1 MNRTAFAILAALL
14 SAAAAAAQPPREN
27 ILLDA
32 DWRFATGDA
41 ASRERDFT
49 HGTEYFTY
57 LSKVRSADHSR
68 SPIMPS
74 FDDSA
79 WRRVDL
85 PHDWAV
91 DLPFAAEASH
101 SHGYK
106 TIGWQYP
113 ENSVGWYRK
122 RFFIPEADS
131 ARRITVRFDGVFR
144 DWEVFCNGIYLGHE
158 RSGYATRVFD
168 LTEYIDFGAEN
179 ILTVRAD
186 ASLEEGWY
194 YEGAGIYRHVWLV
207 KHSPVAVAPF
217 GTFVRSDGD
226 GIVVETTVRNDGC
239 TQADYR
245 IVHTLL
251 DADGRV
257 VSKTA
262 DEIERTL
269 SGKASAAAEHRLT
282 VAAPHLW
289 STEDPYL
296 YTLCTEIYRDG
307 QPVDCFF
314 TRTGIRT
321 VAFDADR
328 GLLLNGSR
336 VQIKGVNLHQ
346 DHAGVGTGIPDE
358 LWRYR
363 LERLREMGCNAIR
376 TSHNPAS
383 PALLDLCDSMG
394 FLVLEEN
401 RLMGI
406 NDEHIDLLR
415 RMIERD
421 RNHPCVIL
429 WSIGN
434 EEWSIESSPAGER
447 IARAMCEYVHR
458 FDPTRPATAGIAG
471 GQVLLR
477 GLDVKGYNYI
487 VQNDVEGFRRRY
499 PDWLALGSEET
510 TGCGTRSVYLT
521 DSLAGRMAPINR
533 TGVDGVENVIERG
546 WRFYAERP
554 YLAGLFY
561 WTGFDYRGE
570 PNPMRYPAT
579 GSQFG
584 LLDYCGFPK
593 DEAFYLKSWW
603 SDRPV
608 LHISPHWNAPVPE
621 GDSVSVWVYSNCD
634 EVELSVNG
642 RRLGRKKMPRN
653 GHLEWRT
660 VYRAGTV
667 TATGYGGGRKIR
679 TTVETSGAPAR
690 IEAMPHKTVLAADGR
705 DLSVIDLLLTDD
717 KGREAADAQAV
728 LEVRTVGDVR
738 ILGYGNGDSA
748 FGLRERDPD
757 DPSRLTIRTFGGR
770 AQILV
775 QSIAGKSGEA
785 QVEIYGPGIEKAA
798 VRLLVQE

>member
-1 MNRTAFAILAALL
+1 MKIFITFAAAIL
-14 SAAAAAAQPPREN
+14 SAAAAAQPLRQTTL
-27 ILLDA
+27 IDA

-74 FDDSA
+74 FDDSG
-79 WRRVDL
+79 WQRVDL

-91 DLPFAAEASH
+91 DLPFAAVASH

-106 TIGWQYP
+106 TVGWKYP

-131 ARRITVRFDGVFR
+131 ARRITVQFDGVFR

-168 LTEYIDFGAEN
+168 LTEYIDFGKEN

-186 ASLEEGWY
+186 ASVEEGWF

-217 GTFVRSDGD
+217 GTFVRSDAD
-226 GIVVETTVRNDGC
+226 GIAITTTVRNDGC
-239 TQADYR
+239 TPAGCR
-245 IVHTLL
+245 IVHTLF
-251 DADGRV
+251 DAEGRE

-262 DEIERTL
+262 DQDVRTL
-269 SGKASAAAEHRLT
+269 RGKESASAEHRLK
-282 VAAPHLW
+282 VANPHLW
-289 STEDPYL
+289 SLDDPYL
-296 YTLCTEIYRDG
+296 YTLQTEIWCDG
-307 QPVDCFF
+307 RPVDRYL

-321 VAFDADR
+321 VRFDADR
-328 GLLLNGSR
+328 GLLLNDRR

-406 NDEHIDLLR
+406 NDEHIDLLQK
-415 RMIERD
+415 MICRD
-421 RNHPCVIL
+421 RNHPCIIL

-434 EEWSIESSPAGER
+434 EEWAVENSAAGER
-447 IARAMCEYVHR
+447 IARAMCEYAHR
-458 FDPTRPATAGIAG
+458 FDPTRLATAGIAG
-471 GQVLLR
+471 GRTLLY

-487 VQNDVEGFRRRY
+487 VQNDVEGFRSRY
-499 PDWLALGSEET
+499 PDWLAIGSEET
-510 TGCGTRSVYLT
+510 TGCGTRSVYRT
-521 DSLAGRMAPINR
+521 DSTAGRMAPINR
-533 TGVDGVENVIERG
+533 SLTGGTRNVIERG

-603 SDRPV
+603 SDEPV
-608 LHISPHWNAPVPE
+608 LHISPHWNNPVPE
-621 GDSVSVWVYSNCD
+621 GDSISVWVYSNCD
-634 EVELSVNG
+634 EVELNVNG
-642 RRLGRKKMPRN
+642 QRLGRKKMPHN

-660 VYRAGTV
+660 VYRAGAV
-667 TATGYGGGRKIR
+667 TATGYRGGRKIR
-679 TTVETSGAPAR
+679 SRVETSGAPVR
-690 IEAMPHKTVLAADGR
+690 IIAAPHKTRLAAGGC
-705 DLSVIDLLLTDD
+705 DLSVIDLLLVDD
-717 KGREAADAQAV
+717 RGREAADAQAELNV
-728 LEVRTVGDVR
+728 ETAGGVR

-748 FGLRERDPD
+748 FRDRERDPAQ
-757 DPSRLTIRTFGGR
+757 PSRLTIRTFGGR

-775 QSIAGKSGEA
+775 QSLAGSSGEA
-785 QVEIYGPGIEKAA
+785 LVSISGKGIEKTE
-798 VRLLVQE
+798 VRLSIE